1 MADNILLEVVTPEKR
16 LMCEEVSE
24 VYAPGA
30 EGEFGVLPGHTS
42 LLSFLRP
49 GEVRYV
55 KGGKTSCLAV
65 SGGIS
70 EVLDDKVSLVVDAAE
85 LPEDIDVERAQ
96 KAKERAEERLSKHGE
111 DEEIDFQRAELA
123 LQRALIRMQ
132 VAGKKTG

>member
-1 MADNILLEVVTPEKR
+1 MADNILLEVVTPEKQ
-16 LMCEEVSE
+16 LMREEVSE

-55 KGGKTSCLAV
+55 KGNKAFSLAV

-96 KAKERAEERLSKHGE
+96 QARERAEERLSKHGE
-111 DEEIDFQRAELA
+111 NEEIDFQRAELA

-132 VAGKKTG
+132 VVGKKAS

>member
-1 MADNILLEVVTPEKR
+1 VADNILLEVVTPEKR
-16 LMCEEVSE
+16 LMREEVSE

-49 GEVRYV
+49 GEIRYV
-55 KGGKTSCLAV
+55 KGSKTSSLAV

-70 EVLDDKVSLVVDAAE
+70 EVLDNKVSLVVDAAE
-85 LPEDIDVERAQ
+85 LPEDIDVERSQ

-111 DEEIDFQRAELA
+111 DEEIDFHRAELA

-132 VAGKKTG
+132 VSGKKTS